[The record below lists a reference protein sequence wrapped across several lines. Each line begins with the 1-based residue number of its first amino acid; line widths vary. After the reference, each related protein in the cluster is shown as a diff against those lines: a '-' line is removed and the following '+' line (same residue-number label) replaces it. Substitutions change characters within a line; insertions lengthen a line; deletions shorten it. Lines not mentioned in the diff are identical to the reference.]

1 MAESA
6 GKPLKHLEFVHT
18 YAHKFASGAAYV
30 EGGYQKAKT
39 YVPAVAQPYIAKA
52 EETCLAYA
60 APLATKATDH
70 AEKILRSTDAQ
81 LDALYAASASWL
93 SSSQKLADSNIAAFR
108 GAADKYYD
116 LVKSTAQHVTSKLPT
131 DLSVAKARELL
142 SASLEQAKALADP
155 DAAVA
160 AALDAWTKFA
170 AIPAVAKVL
179 SAASPLTGKG
189 VAAFTA
195 AHDLLVHSALYRYG
209 VSVGAST
216 LGWATST
223 TPYKLSAAYL
233 YPLVQPVADPALDKV
248 SKSTYVNAAI
258 KYWAPAPV
266 AAA

>member
-1 MAESA
+1 MATESTS
-6 GKPLKHLEFVHT
+6 KPLKHLEFVHT
-18 YAHKFASGAAYV
+18 YAHKIAGGASYV
-30 EGGYQKAKT
+30 EGGYQKVKS
-39 YVPAVAQPYIAKA
+39 YVPAAVQPYVAKA

-60 APLATKATDH
+60 APLAAKATDQ
-70 AEKILRSTDAQ
+70 AEKVLHSTDAQ
-81 LDALYAASASWL
+81 LDALYATSASWL
-93 SSSQKLADSNIAAFR
+93 SSSQKLADSNIAAFK

-116 LVKSTAQHVTSKLPT
+116 LVKAAAAHVSSKLPT

-142 SASLEQAKALADP
+142 AASLEQAKALADP

-160 AALDAWTKFA
+160 AALDAWAKFT

-195 AHDLLVHSALYRYG
+195 AHDVLVHSALYRYG
-209 VSVGAST
+209 LSVGAST
-216 LGWATST
+216 VAWATST
-223 TPYKLSAAYL
+223 TPYKLSATYL

-258 KYWAPAPV
+258 KYWAPV